1 MIQITDTLRI
11 VKKDDLNLAI
21 EKLETVI
28 SRKTKEPTLQWVH
41 KGWYGDL
48 KSALKGIVNK
58 QLFDLADTETTLNN
72 LIFQIDEINNNINK
86 IIKKEM

>member
-1 MIQITDTLRI
+1 M
-11 VKKDDLNLAI
+11 
-21 EKLETVI
+21 
-28 SRKTKEPTLQWVH
+28 H

-86 IIKKEM
+86 IIKEM

>member
-11 VKKDDLNLAI
+11 VKKDALNLAI
-21 EKLETVI
+21 EQLQTVKNT
-28 SRKTKEPTLQWVH
+28 KTKENTLKWVH
-41 KGWYGDL
+41 KGWYSNL

-58 QLFDLADTETTLNN
+58 QLFDLVDTETTLNN

-86 IIKKEM
+86 IIKEI